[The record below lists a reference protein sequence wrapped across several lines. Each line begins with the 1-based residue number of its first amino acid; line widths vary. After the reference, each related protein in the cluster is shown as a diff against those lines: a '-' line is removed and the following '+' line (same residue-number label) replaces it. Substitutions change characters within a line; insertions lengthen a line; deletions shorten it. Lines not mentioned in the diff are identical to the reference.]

1 MIKKLAKLPFLSNKQ
16 RTGKAFAKPV
26 ITENAK
32 KMTFKP
38 FIIFFVLVLCL
49 ATLVATFRGR
59 PGTEGR
65 LLSYQTQDDWVTIVT
80 GPFESSNT
88 NSRYAL
94 VDAIVNKGTFN
105 LTLKQAGFAVPD
117 AVYVNERF
125 ASIFMPGVSL
135 IAAPFYYVGQKVG
148 LAQVFTFGSTIV
160 FAIVNAVLLY
170 AIGKK
175 LSMNTFSAL
184 LGSAVFL
191 FATNAL
197 AYTNTLTQHHASTA
211 TILSALYL
219 ASSKPTVV
227 RNFLF
232 GMILGASLL
241 FDIPNVFLLLPI
253 TLAIVGQHFS
263 STQENARTVVSVNI
277 KIIAIAIGCLPLLA
291 LFFTYNQLTFGSPF
305 TYGQM
310 FSRTDYFDDQAKK
323 DARRERHE
331 NVDAYEDKL
340 PLGTRQQLQS
350 TYILLLSDE
359 RSWLFYSPIVL
370 VGILGLIA
378 ALTQDKNIF
387 VKNAAILCS
396 GTVLMNIVVYSMF
409 GDPWGGWSFGPRY
422 LIPSA
427 AVLSL
432 LAAYAFETW
441 NSKKLFAIT
450 FLVIALYSSTISTLG
465 AVTTLSIPPKV
476 EADQLI
482 NRIPHTYQ
490 YNINLL
496 KEGKNSSL
504 LFNAWAHYFVTPYQF
519 WILLSCI
526 SGSSI
531 LLLAVSSMVERKAT

>member
-1 MIKKLAKLPFLSNKQ
+1 MIEKIKKLPLITQRSHTVKAVKPIAVATPKVNK
-16 RTGKAFAKPV
+16 
-26 ITENAK
+26 
-32 KMTFKP
+32 FKP
-38 FIIFFVLVLCL
+38 LVLLIVLVLSL
-49 ATLVATFRGR
+49 TTLVTTFRGR

-94 VDAIVNKGTFN
+94 VDAIVNKGSFN
-105 LTLKQAGFAVPD
+105 LTLQQAGFAVPD

-135 IAAPFYYVGQKVG
+135 IAAPFYYIGQNVG
-148 LAQVFTFGSTIV
+148 LAQVFTISSTIL
-160 FAIVNAVLLY
+160 FAIINAVLIYTL
-170 AIGKK
+170 AKK
-175 LSMNTFSAL
+175 FGMNTFSAS
-184 LGSAVFL
+184 LGSLLFL
-191 FATNAL
+191 FGTNAL
-197 AYTNTLTQHHASTA
+197 PYANTLTQHHASTA
-211 TILSALYL
+211 TILSALLL
-219 ASSKPTVV
+219 AGNKPGII
-227 RNFLF
+227 RNLLF
-232 GMILGASLL
+232 GSVLGASLL

-253 TLAIVGQHFS
+253 TLSIVGQHFFTS
-263 STQENARTVVSVNI
+263 QENTKTILSINI
-277 KIIAIAIGCLPLLA
+277 KIIALAIGCMPLLA
-291 LFFTYNQLTFGSPF
+291 LFFFYNQMTFGSPF

-310 FSRTDYFDDQAKK
+310 FSRTDYFDDEVKK
-323 DARRERHE
+323 EARRERHE

-378 ALTQDKNIF
+378 ALKQDKNTYL
-387 VKNAAILCS
+387 KNAAILCA

-427 AVLSL
+427 GLLSL

-441 NSKKLFAIT
+441 KSNKLFVTA
-450 FLVIALYSSTISTLG
+450 FLTIALYSTSISTLG
-465 AVTTLSIPPKV
+465 AVTTLSILPKV

-482 NRIPHTYQ
+482 NRIPHTYK
-490 YNINLL
+490 YNIELL
-496 KEGKNSSL
+496 NQGKNSSL
-504 LFNAWAHYFVTPYQF
+504 VFNAWAHNFVTSYRF
-519 WILLSCI
+519 WILVSSI
-526 SGSSI
+526 SGASV
-531 LLLAVSSMVERKAT
+531 LLVAFGSMAERKAT